1 MREKKSRP
9 ANSTNFSVFL
19 RNFDLKWHHY
29 GNYAFHQISTKNR
42 SQIRADF
49 YLLKKKSANSGLP
62 RTCYSARIWSNLDTY
77 SPFLAC
83 FSQVIRFGESP
94 PPEFTDDFAFLWYFL
109 EFCFVFPACGFSPFW
124 EVLSSYGAAPCLDTA
139 LRHLLIRALRR
150 LLIRRS
156 VVS

>member
-94 PPEFTDDFAFLWYFL
+94 PPRIYRR
-109 EFCFVFPACGFSPFW
+109 FCVFVVFPGVLFCISSLRFQPVLGSFVF
-124 EVLSSYGAAPCLDTA
+124 
-139 LRHLLIRALRR
+139 
-150 LLIRRS
+150 IRRCA
-156 VVS
+156 VP